1 MMAFIGTSVLI
12 VIILA
17 LAIPLLAL
25 ATPIVIV
32 WLIIRGIHR
41 SSRPRGMSEPEET
54 RIIQEIHRGL
64 AGMEERIANLE
75 TIILEKERE
84 KGATERPWNS

>member
-1 MMAFIGTSVLI
+1 MMAFISTSVLI
-12 VIILA
+12 VSILA

-25 ATPIVIV
+25 ATPIVVV
-32 WLIIRGIHR
+32 WLIIRAIHKG
-41 SSRPRGMSEPEET
+41 SRASGMSEPEET
-54 RIIQEIHRGL
+54 QIMQEIHRGL

-84 KGATERPWNS
+84 KGAAERPRS